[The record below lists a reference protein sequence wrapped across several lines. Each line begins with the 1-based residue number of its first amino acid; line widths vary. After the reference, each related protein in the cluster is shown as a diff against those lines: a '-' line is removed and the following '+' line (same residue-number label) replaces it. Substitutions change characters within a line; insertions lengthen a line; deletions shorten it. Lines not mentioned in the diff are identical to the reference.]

1 MKALQEREAAGW
13 YYVRSYQRER
23 EKGGGREMVRATGV
37 GVIDALSLSLSLS
50 RSCAPIVR
58 RVASKR
64 RRRRRW
70 SNFCCDKFLSRLLS
84 TSFLEMDKKEILSR
98 SDETLEND
106 DDDDMKK
113 KDSQK
118 YMYAKKRRRTG
129 TKERKKALNEII
141 ISHHFERKRPQ
152 LLRVDARRTHNKSR
166 SMRRAFSHTHR

>member
-1 MKALQEREAAGW
+1 M
-13 YYVRSYQRER
+13 
-23 EKGGGREMVRATGV
+23 
-37 GVIDALSLSLSLS
+37 LSLSLSLS

-118 YMYAKKRRRTG
+118 YTCMQKKGGGR
-129 TKERKKALNEII
+129 
-141 ISHHFERKRPQ
+141 ERKREKKHSQ
-152 LLRVDARRTHNKSR
+152 RNHNLSPL
-166 SMRRAFSHTHR
+166 

>member
-1 MKALQEREAAGW
+1 M
-13 YYVRSYQRER
+13 
-23 EKGGGREMVRATGV
+23 
-37 GVIDALSLSLSLS
+37 LSLSLSLS

-118 YMYAKKRRRTG
+118 LYMYAKKRRRTG
-129 TKERKKALNEII
+129 TKERKKAL
-141 ISHHFERKRPQ
+141 
-152 LLRVDARRTHNKSR
+152 TTKS
-166 SMRRAFSHTHR
+166 